1 MKLLLIVKLGEG
13 EARIGIRPRNDEKN
27 EKKKR
32 NVGKKERKFVVI
44 KWVDGKRFEAFWNR
58 YFCGVL
64 YNIL

>member
-1 MKLLLIVKLGEG
+1 MRE
-13 EARIGIRPRNDEKN
+13 RPGLEFDLEMMRKM
-27 EKKKR
+27 KKKR